1 MTPTLPD
8 EADAWVRAWRD
19 RLNDSEPF
27 ADAAAEFEAAILFVG
42 HLDEHADRVAV
53 VALVRLAD
61 GECVAAEAVAADA
74 DADYDYALRGPYEA
88 WKALLRDELDTAE
101 AVMGGPFDVEGD
113 TLALM
118 SHRDAF
124 LAMVAT
130 ARDVDV
136 EFAY

>member
-19 RLNDSEPF
+19 RLNDSEEF
-27 ADAAAEFEAAILFVG
+27 VDAAGEFEAAILFVVQP
-42 HLDEHADRVAV
+42 DESYDGDPVRM
-53 VALVRLAD
+53 LVDVAD
-61 GECVAAEAVAADA
+61 GECVTAAAVAVDA
-74 DADYDYALRGPYEA
+74 DRQYDYALRGPYAA

-118 SHRDAF
+118 SHRKAF

-136 EFAY
+136 EFAH

>member
-8 EADAWVRAWRD
+8 EADVWVHAWRD
-19 RLNDSEPF
+19 RLNDSAEF
-27 ADAAAEFEAAILFVG
+27 ADAAAEFEAAILFAVQP
-42 HLDEHADRVAV
+42 DESYDGDPVRMLVEVADS
-53 VALVRLAD
+53 
-61 GECVAAEAVAADA
+61 ECVAAEAVGADS
-74 DADYDYALRGPYEA
+74 DYDYALRGPYEA

-118 SHRDAF
+118 SHRKAF
-124 LAMVAT
+124 LAMVQS
-130 ARDVDV
+130 ARGVDV

>member
-8 EADAWVRAWRD
+8 EADAWVHAWRD
-19 RLNDSEPF
+19 RLNDSDEF
-27 ADAAAEFEAAILFVG
+27 ADAAAGFEAAILFVVQP
-42 HLDEHADRVAV
+42 DERYDGDPVRMLVDV
-53 VALVRLAD
+53 VD
-61 GECVAAEAVAADA
+61 GECAAAEAVAASA

-101 AVMGGPFDVEGD
+101 AVMGGPFDVQGD

-118 SHRDAF
+118 SHREAF
-124 LAMVAT
+124 LAMVQT

>member
-19 RLNDSEPF
+19 RLNDSDEF
-27 ADAAAEFEAAILFVG
+27 AEAAAEFEAAVLFVVQP
-42 HLDEHADRVAV
+42 DESYDGDP
-53 VALVRLAD
+53 VRLLVDVAD
-61 GECVAAEAVAADA
+61 GECTDAGAVAAA

-88 WKALLRDELDTAE
+88 WKSLLRDELDTAE

-118 SHRDAF
+118 SHREAF
-124 LAMVAT
+124 VEMVRA